1 MKSQN
6 AAYLAA
12 AGFGNPGFS
21 NTGSSSILPN
31 LGRSTKLS
39 FPKTDLSAIGKKTME
54 SGASAKLRP
63 GVLTYLTNSDYD
75 YIVEKT
81 TKRRGKRDVPL
92 VTKDYEQ
99 AEAKMTTAAGMSH
112 GKAFGAQIHKEAEGG
127 GSAGKE
133 SLAEDAAE
141 DAATEPVGSDS
152 GSESEAEAAEA
163 APTAASGA
171 IAAAVAK
178 EEGEGAPPASSSI
191 ASVETT
197 VREGDAAPQE
207 GGGGSAAAAAAA
219 AEPEKMSPLDR
230 VPEPGEVT
238 REAYLGGERHH
249 TPQKVALLNTILGA
263 AVFGHGK
270 EGGVKEGKP
279 VMYSVVTSVAGLESL
294 EGAIRVEIAKESD
307 PKVKM
312 VLRTAL
318 AVVVADKKELSAKK

>member
-152 GSESEAEAAEA
+152 GSESEAEGAAA

-171 IAAAVAK
+171 IAAAVEGGAASDEERAAPIEGAGVVIEGGRVVSVDGVPVEEK
-178 EEGEGAPPASSSI
+178 EEAGKEKEEAEK
-191 ASVETT
+191 V
-197 VREGDAAPQE
+197 
-207 GGGGSAAAAAAA
+207 SAI
-219 AEPEKMSPLDR
+219 DR

-238 REAYLGGERHH
+238 RKGYLAGERHH
-249 TPQKVALLNTILGA
+249 TPDKVAVLNTILGS
-263 AVFGHGK
+263 AVFGHSK
-270 EGGVKEGKP
+270 QGGTGKP
-279 VMYSVVTSVAGLESL
+279 VMYSVVDSL
-294 EGAIRVEIAKESD
+294 EGLTSLEEAINAEIAKETN
-307 PKVKM
+307 PKIEK
-312 VLRTAL
+312 VLKLAL
-318 AVVVADKKELSAKK
+318 NLVAADKKAKSDKK